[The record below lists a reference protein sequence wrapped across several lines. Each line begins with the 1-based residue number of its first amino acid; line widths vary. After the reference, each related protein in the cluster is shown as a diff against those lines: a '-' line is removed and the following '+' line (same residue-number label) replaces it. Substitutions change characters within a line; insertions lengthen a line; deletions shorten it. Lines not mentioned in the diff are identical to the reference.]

1 MFEAETYM
9 NIGPLVQTVQEPYA
23 APSIGR
29 LLGATADDACLLELH
44 TDAGL
49 LYVRPTGW
57 QRIRLRWIFRHFH
70 VLPPQLLSR
79 GDQRLIE
86 KLSHSARVSPSLPVP
101 RSTIFGVVE
110 NVRPKSDHA
119 VVSSAAPSKSKA
131 TARRLHVVPQV
142 VQEDLRDGVR
152 AIRFPRW
159 LVAAA
164 TVSAVGWIA
173 YGLLTLPT
181 HQKKAPVVSLPAVQA
196 APPIHPAAEIAK
208 PSPVPPEPTLVSRIS
223 APVIHLRKAMIKALP
238 AAAPAPAAVSVPAP
252 AAVSVPAPE
261 PAPALTASI
270 APAPASP
277 RLFIAE
283 LPPGHLVRPVLSNSK
298 LTGQLDLRALIA
310 ADGSVKE
317 VTLVSGDPKL
327 AQAAI
332 GAVRRWRYAPNP
344 SSAPDGERET
354 LIRMNFFG
362 KDAVSITSVAR

>member
-1 MFEAETYM
+1 VFEAETYM
-9 NIGPLVQTVQEPYA
+9 NIGPFVQTVQEPYA

-29 LLGATADDACLLELH
+29 LLGATPDDACLLELH

-79 GDQRLIE
+79 SDQRLIE

-110 NVRPKSDHA
+110 NVRSKSDRA
-119 VVSSAAPSKSKA
+119 VVSSGAPAKSKA
-131 TARRLHVVPQV
+131 PERRLHVVPQV
-142 VQEDLRDGVR
+142 VQEDLREGVR
-152 AIRFPRW
+152 TIRFPRW
-159 LVAAA
+159 LGAAA
-164 TVSAVGWIA
+164 TISAVGLIV
-173 YGLLTLPT
+173 YGLFTLPI
-181 HQKKAPVVSLPAVQA
+181 HQKKAPVVSVPSVQA

-208 PSPVPPEPTLVSRIS
+208 AAPVPPEPTVVSRIS
-223 APVIHLRKAMIKALP
+223 APVSHLRKAMINALP
-238 AAAPAPAAVSVPAP
+238 AAAPAPAP
-252 AAVSVPAPE
+252 AAVRAAAAAPE
-261 PAPALTASI
+261 PAPATATSI

-283 LPPGHLVRPVLSNSK
+283 LPPGHLVRPVLSDPK

-317 VTLVSGDPKL
+317 VALVSGDPKL
-327 AQAAI
+327 AQAAM

-362 KDAVSITSVAR
+362 KDAVSITAVAR